1 MSVLDSILVASF
13 VLAVVFVVLCGLY
26 LFVEAFSLALGTL
39 EFATRKKRL
48 RNKA

>member
-1 MSVLDSILVASF
+1 MSGLDSILVAIF
-13 VLAVVFVVLCGLY
+13 LLAVVFIVLCGLY

-39 EFATRKKRL
+39 EFAARKKRS